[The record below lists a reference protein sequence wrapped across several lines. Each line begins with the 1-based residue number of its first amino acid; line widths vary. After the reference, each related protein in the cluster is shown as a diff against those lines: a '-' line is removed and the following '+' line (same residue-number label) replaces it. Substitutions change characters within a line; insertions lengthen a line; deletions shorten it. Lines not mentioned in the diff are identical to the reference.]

1 MPGVARGDGR
11 AEMAKSKGSNDGCA
25 SGVGGAFFV
34 IVVLIAMVPKSVWI
48 GLGVIAAIAAVVGLF
63 YWATTA
69 YETTK
74 AAAAERARADQE
86 AKAAADKRQREE
98 RARKAKQQRIEVLGP
113 KNAALVE
120 SAGASVKQ
128 VVASEAARAGWLGDV
143 DFTADI
149 KGIAENFRKAHALRK
164 VADELSAL
172 DNPNADDRRIL
183 GEAETTAT
191 KLERAGAER
200 VRLIGQCA
208 TEAKF
213 IDESLR
219 NERKEART
227 AEQRAELHSTLSAM
241 LYGIEATP
249 KDTSTDS
256 AADAVI
262 ARVQAYREIKNK
274 IQLAREDE
282 VR

>member
-1 MPGVARGDGR
+1 
-11 AEMAKSKGSNDGCA
+11 MAKGSKDSNDGCA
-25 SGVGGAFFV
+25 TGVGGAFFV
-34 IVVLIAMVPKSVWI
+34 IVVLIAMVPKPVWI

-63 YWATTA
+63 YWAATA
-69 YETTK
+69 YETAK
-74 AAAAERARADQE
+74 AAAAERARAEQE

-98 RARKAKQQRIEVLGP
+98 RARTAKQQRVEVLGP

-120 SAGASVKQ
+120 SAGASVRQ
-128 VVASEAARAGWLGDV
+128 VVGSEAARAGWLGDV

-172 DNPNADDRRIL
+172 DNPSADDRRIL

-191 KLERAGAER
+191 KLERAGVER

-227 AEQRAELHSTLSAM
+227 AEQRAELHSKLSAM

-249 KDTSTDS
+249 EDRSTDS
-256 AADAVI
+256 AADAVM
-262 ARVQAYREIKNK
+262 ARVQAYREIKNQ
-274 IQLAREDE
+274 IQLAREEE